1 MDKFLLLLFLCLV
14 LLVHSWRTIQ
24 SYSLFIVR
32 CVPGDG
38 ASKSIILITT
48 TKKKN
53 NDFFG
58 FNDVAPMISILFR
71 DISEENNIYLFIIY
85 KSKHLIK
92 SQIKLFM
99 KLLWNKLFLS
109 FSCDVF
115 LWLSVLFLKG
125 DLDCLFL
132 FESFWCAKIPADFTF
147 HSFLLVENKEVHWFN
162 SFQWWDSTEE
172 SKQLIIIN

>member
-1 MDKFLLLLFLCLV
+1 MDKLLLLLFLCLV

-109 FSCDVF
+109 FF
-115 LWLSVLFLKG
+115 LWRFLISQRRLRLFVFVRI
-125 DLDCLFL
+125 FL
-132 FESFWCAKIPADFTF
+132 VRQNSCRFYIP
-147 HSFLLVENKEVHWFN
+147 LVFVGWK
-162 SFQWWDSTEE
+162 
-172 SKQLIIIN
+172 